1 MTIWEAILLGII
13 EGVTEFLPISSTGHL
28 TIVEKLLGY
37 SINDADVTAFT
48 AIIQMGAVLATLLF
62 FRKDIIR
69 IAIAWFKGLANATHR
84 QDPDYKFGWAVA
96 LGSLPIGIIG
106 LAFQYH
112 IETTLRSLWVVA
124 FALFLWSG
132 VMWLADHY
140 AKQDKR
146 EADVTWKD
154 TLVIGTVQ
162 CLALIPG
169 VSRSG
174 ATLSIGLFRGF
185 DRVTVTKLSFFLS
198 IPALFA
204 AGVLQTVTNID
215 TISNGVGWLPTII
228 ATIVSFIVA
237 YMAVAWLLKFIAKHT
252 YSIFIWYRLALGS
265 LLIVLLLTNTISPVL
280 K

>member
-124 FALFLWSG
+124 FALILWSG

-146 EADVTWKD
+146 EADATWKD

-215 TISNGVGWLPTII
+215 TISNGVGWLPTTI

-237 YMAVAWLLKFIAKHT
+237 YLAVAWLLKFIAKHT

-265 LLIVLLLTNTISPVL
+265 LLIVLLLTNTISPV
-280 K
+280 